1 MKLVSASIELQ
12 ALTSKAAKVGHGKDC
27 KALDCSLAKF
37 FLPCNTRIAG
47 SLTCSLVAEHAEAL
61 PAHQKTWPSRFLL
74 FLFALGFRVA
84 ELRLSGRPFVNAG
97 IGASNFKTGQNY
109 LRRNSSRW
117 GRYQVANSKTC
128 SANGISTGQ
137 LCARESATLLWC
149 QQLAFA

>member
-12 ALTSKAAKVGHGKDC
+12 ALTSEAAKVGHCKDC

-37 FLPCNTRIAG
+37 SLACNTRIAG

-61 PAHQKTWPSRFLL
+61 PAHQKTWPSGFLL

-109 LRRNSSRW
+109 LPRNSSRW
-117 GRYQVANSKTC
+117 GVIKWQTQKLAAQMESRLASYALVKVPHCFGANS
-128 SANGISTGQ
+128 
-137 LCARESATLLWC
+137 
-149 QQLAFA
+149 